1 MLLIFWTA
9 FHNSSISSFHCQP
22 SLLIMLIH
30 MTSLSKLPPFSS
42 THNHLSQSWKASLSL
57 ASRFLA
63 TFRTA
68 DAARNIKFYFVS
80 PEHTLAGRGR
90 RWTENFFSSYGR
102 LVMELKPCC
111 RQLTEWVIAS
121 DLLPEYK
128 GLRPKISL
136 RCWQGRAGE
145 STHCLSYPCRADL
158 SELPLTKKRAFR
170 LPL

>member
-1 MLLIFWTA
+1 MSAITSYNV
-9 FHNSSISSFHCQP
+9 NSY
-22 SLLIMLIH
+22 
-30 MTSLSKLPPFSS
+30 TSLSKLPPFNS
-42 THNHLSQSWKASLSL
+42 TDYHLSQSLEGLSL

-63 TFRTA
+63 TVPMA

-90 RWTENFFSSYGR
+90 RWTRNFFSSYGR
-102 LVMELKPCC
+102 LVMEHKPCC
-111 RQLTEWVIAS
+111 RQWVIAS
-121 DLLPEYK
+121 DLLLEYK

-158 SELPLTKKRAFR
+158 SELPLTKQRAFK